1 MTDPSES
8 PVPVAVETDGPVET
22 ELLPGDAVAELE
34 ASLFSNYKR
43 APLAFSHGHGAR
55 LTSTTGDEYVD
66 FLGGIATS
74 SLGHAHP
81 RLVAALSEQA
91 GRVLHVSNLFQIPEQ
106 SRAAELLCRATDGT
120 LQRALFCNS
129 GAEANEAL
137 IKLARL
143 WGYNHPGPSGPRFKI
158 VVTHGAFHGRT
169 MGALAATGTP
179 AYRVGFEPLPGGF
192 EHVDLN
198 DLEALDTAIDDST
211 CAVLLEAIQ
220 GEGGVVPATS
230 EYLQAAEQL
239 CRERGVLFLLDE
251 VQTGVGR
258 LGPMYGFQHFS
269 VSPDAISLAK
279 GLGAG
284 VPVGAM
290 LATEELA
297 AELVPGKHGTT
308 FGGNPLAMR
317 AVIAVQEELEQ
328 HGLRASVP
336 VKAERLG
343 AGLEARIAA
352 RPELRG
358 LRGFGLMRALLFEE
372 DRAADVAAR
381 CLRRGLLVNAVRPNA
396 IRFLPPLVVTEEDID
411 EGLARLDLA
420 LADVFDAEGAAE
432 ERS

>member
-1 MTDPSES
+1 MIEPSTSLMTQLLDPSE
-8 PVPVAVETDGPVET
+8 ADR
-22 ELLPGDAVAELE
+22 LE
-34 ASLFSNYKR
+34 APLFANYKR

-55 LTSTTGDEYVD
+55 LISTKGDDYVD

-81 RLVAALSEQA
+81 RLVAALSDQA
-91 GRVLHVSNLFQIPEQ
+91 GKVLHVSNLFEIPEQ
-106 SRAAELLCRATDGT
+106 SRAAELLCGATNGT
-120 LQRALFCNS
+120 FQKALFCNS

-143 WGYNHPGPSGPRFKI
+143 WGFNHPGAAGPRFKI
-158 VVTHGAFHGRT
+158 VATHGAFHGRT
-169 MGALAATGTP
+169 LGALAATGTP

-198 DLEALDTAIDDST
+198 DLDALDAVIDDTT

-230 EYLQAAEQL
+230 DYLHAAERL

-258 LGPMYGFQHFS
+258 LGTMYGFQHFG
-269 VSPDAISLAK
+269 VAPDAISLAK

-317 AVIAVQEELEQ
+317 AVVAVQEELEQ

-336 VKAERLG
+336 AKAQRLCD
-343 AGLEARIAA
+343 GLEARIAA
-352 RPELRG
+352 RPQLRG
-358 LRGFGLMRALLFEE
+358 LRGAGLMRALLFEE
-372 DRAADVAAR
+372 DRAGDVAGR

-396 IRFLPPLVVTEEDID
+396 IRFLPPLVVTEDDID

-420 LADVFDAEGAAE
+420 LADVFDAQNGSGDGA
-432 ERS
+432 

>member
-1 MTDPSES
+1 MTNSSVSSVD
-8 PVPVAVETDGPVET
+8 AETR
-22 ELLPGDAVAELE
+22 LLSGQEAADLE
-34 ASLFSNYKR
+34 ASLFANYKR

-55 LTSTTGDEYVD
+55 LFSTGGDEYID

-81 RLVAALSEQA
+81 RLTEALSDQA
-91 GRVLHVSNLFQIPEQ
+91 GKVLHVSNLFEIPEQ
-106 SRAAELLCRATDGT
+106 SRAAELLCGATGGT
-120 LQRALFCNS
+120 FQRALFCNS

-143 WGYNHPGPSGPRFKI
+143 WGYNHPGPAGPRFKI
-158 VVTHGAFHGRT
+158 VATHGAFHGRT
-169 MGALAATGTP
+169 LGALAATGTP

-198 DLEALDTAIDDST
+198 DLEQLDAAIDEQT

-230 EYLQAAEQL
+230 DYLHAAERL

-258 LGPMYGFQHFS
+258 LGTMYGFQHFG

-290 LATEELA
+290 LATEALA

-317 AVIAVQEELEQ
+317 AVIAVQEELEE
-328 HGLRASVP
+328 HGLRALVP
-336 VKAERLG
+336 AKAARLR
-343 AGLEARIAA
+343 AGLEERIAA
-352 RPELRG
+352 RPQLRG
-358 LRGFGLMRALLFEE
+358 LRGAGLMMALLFEE
-372 DRAADVAAR
+372 EAAGDVAAR
-381 CLRRGLLVNAVRPNA
+381 CTRRGLLVNAVRPNA

-420 LADVFDAEGAAE
+420 LADVFDSGDGEGGA
-432 ERS
+432 S

>member
-1 MTDPSES
+1 MTNSSVSSVD
-8 PVPVAVETDGPVET
+8 AETR
-22 ELLPGDAVAELE
+22 LLSGQEAADLE
-34 ASLFSNYKR
+34 ASLFANYKR

-55 LTSTTGDEYVD
+55 LFSTGGDEYID

-81 RLVAALSEQA
+81 RLTEALSDQA
-91 GRVLHVSNLFQIPEQ
+91 GKVLHVSNLFEIPEQ
-106 SRAAELLCRATDGT
+106 SRAAELLCGATGGT
-120 LQRALFCNS
+120 FQRALFCNS

-143 WGYNHPGPSGPRFKI
+143 WGYNHPGPAGPRFKI
-158 VVTHGAFHGRT
+158 VATHGAFHGRT
-169 MGALAATGTP
+169 LGALAATGTP

-198 DLEALDTAIDDST
+198 DLEQLEAAIDEQT

-230 EYLQAAEQL
+230 DYLHAAERL

-258 LGPMYGFQHFS
+258 LGTMYGFQHFG

-290 LATEELA
+290 LATEALA

-317 AVIAVQEELEQ
+317 AVIAVQEELEE
-328 HGLRASVP
+328 HGLRALVP
-336 VKAERLG
+336 AKAARLR
-343 AGLEARIAA
+343 AGLEERIAA
-352 RPELRG
+352 RPQLRG
-358 LRGFGLMRALLFEE
+358 LRGAGLMMALLFEE
-372 DRAADVAAR
+372 EAAGDVAAR
-381 CLRRGLLVNAVRPNA
+381 CTRRGLLVNAVRPNA

-420 LADVFDAEGAAE
+420 LADVFDSGDGEGGA
-432 ERS
+432 S